1 LTLAAVEKQP
11 DRAWGGLLR
20 RPWIVVVGV
29 ALVAAIFRIW
39 AAFEIPLPWIM
50 TDELIFRELAT
61 SFGRTGHFF
70 VRGES
75 IGLVSLYPVVLAPLW
90 RAGSVALSFDL
101 SKVLNVVAMTASSL
115 LVYAWARRL
124 VSTPYAL
131 ATFALTL
138 VMPAVLYTS
147 ELMSENLAMPAF
159 VLSAFAIW
167 RALQQPTWTNQA
179 WALGSIVLVCAVRAQ
194 GVVLIPIWATAIAL
208 SAVLSTESVGRWRG
222 VLRAFRAYWPSAAA
236 IAALAGGYLLITIGR
251 GKSLLGFYEGATS
264 SPYSAERLGQWIVY
278 HLAELSIAV
287 GLIPAAALIVM
298 LASAG
303 RHRTAAPIAALLAVT
318 TASVVWLVALSG
330 TWASWYA
337 DGIRERYEIYAVPL
351 VLMTFAVFLERNV
364 TRRVWVLVAAVAACL
379 LPIALP
385 FSTLFRFGVLS
396 KAPSLDSLFWL
407 SARSADLVRPLFAVF
422 AAVAVAVLLLV
433 PRRLLWA
440 AACIAFVGAVFLLD
454 TAAGLRLERD
464 LTVQIRRTSKASS
477 WVDQQ
482 VGTTGNVGYVWT
494 GPATDPNWIWQT
506 EFWNS
511 SIRKVYYV
519 NEREPGTLPAEQIVA
534 LPRSGDLRADGQPLS
549 VKGIVSDR
557 SFVTRGRVLAT
568 VSNGLSLAR
577 VTPVTE
583 VEGIWTGLYSDGWT
597 APRATYEGPGCRRGS
612 HVDLVLAS
620 PEPAGPQRLV
630 ILAGAKAVVSR
641 TVAPGTTLVSR
652 APLEPARRCTL
663 ELRTLP
669 GWSPSEFG
677 STDPRRLG
685 FLLIRASSPPP
696 R

>member
-1 LTLAAVEKQP
+1 MIGA
-11 DRAWGGLLR
+11 
-20 RPWIVVVGV
+20 
-29 ALVAAIFRIW
+29 ALVAAGFRIW
-39 AAFEIPLPWIM
+39 ADFEIPVPWIM

-61 SFGRTGHFF
+61 SFGRSGHFY

-90 RAGSVALSFDL
+90 RAGSAALSFDL

-115 LVYAWARRL
+115 LVFAWVRRL

-159 VLSAFAIW
+159 VLASFAIW
-167 RALQQPTWTNQA
+167 RALQQPTWANQA
-179 WALGSIVLVCAVRAQ
+179 WALGSVVLVCAIRAQ
-194 GVVLIPIWATAIAL
+194 GIVLIPIWATAIAL
-208 SAVLSTESVGRWRG
+208 SAVLSTETVGRWRG
-222 VLRAFRAYWPSAAA
+222 ALRAFRAYWPSAVA
-236 IAALAGGYLLITIGR
+236 IAVLAGGYLLVTVGR
-251 GKSLLGFYEGATS
+251 GKNLLGFYEGATN
-264 SPYSAERLGQWIVY
+264 SPYSAERLAQWIAY

-303 RHRTAAPIAALLAVT
+303 RHRAAAPVAALLAIT
-318 TASVVWLVALSG
+318 AASVFWLVALSG

-385 FSTLFRFGVLS
+385 FSTLLPLGVLS
-396 KAPSLDSLFWL
+396 KATSLDSLFWL
-407 SARSADLVRPLFAVF
+407 WQRSSMGLVRPLFAVF
-422 AAVAVAVLLLV
+422 AVLAFAILLLV
-433 PRRLLWA
+433 PRRRPWA
-440 AACIAFVGAVFLLD
+440 AACVAFVGAVFLLD
-454 TAAGLRLERD
+454 TAAGLTLERH

-482 VGTTGNVGYVWT
+482 VGTNGNVGFVWA

-506 EFWNS
+506 EFWNR
-511 SIRKVYYV
+511 SIRKVYYL
-519 NEREPGTLPAEQIVA
+519 NEREPGTLPVEQIVA

-549 VKGIVSDR
+549 VKGLVSDR

-577 VTPVTE
+577 VTAVTG

-597 APRATYEGPGCRRGS
+597 APEATYEGPGCRRGS

-620 PEPAGPQRLV
+620 PDPAGPQRLV
-630 ILAGAKAVVSR
+630 ILAGGKVVVRR
-641 TVAPGTTLVSR
+641 TVAPGTTLVTR
-652 APLEPARRCTL
+652 APLEPGRRCAL

-677 STDPRRLG
+677 SADPRRLG

-696 R
+696 ED